1 MEQKHEINLSYDKKK
16 KGADDIFGSLFDP
29 DMTEAVYNDL
39 EKLLKSVLVILRVCM
54 LRPSLR

>member
-1 MEQKHEINLSYDKKK
+1 MTKKK